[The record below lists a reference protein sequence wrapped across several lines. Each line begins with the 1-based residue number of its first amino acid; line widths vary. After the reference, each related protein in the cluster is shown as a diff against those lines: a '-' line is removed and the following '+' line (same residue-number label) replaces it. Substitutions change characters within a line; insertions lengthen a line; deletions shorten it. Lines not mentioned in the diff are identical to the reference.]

1 MKKYKD
7 LLFTGDTFL
16 VLFIVFILITT
27 LYEHL
32 TIKNL
37 LTLLLSIIIT
47 ILFLIS
53 GIGIAIKDFKK

>member
-7 LLFTGDTFL
+7 LLFTGDAFL

-37 LTLLLSIIIT
+37 LTLSLSVITT

-53 GIGIAIKDFKK
+53 GIGIAIKDLKK